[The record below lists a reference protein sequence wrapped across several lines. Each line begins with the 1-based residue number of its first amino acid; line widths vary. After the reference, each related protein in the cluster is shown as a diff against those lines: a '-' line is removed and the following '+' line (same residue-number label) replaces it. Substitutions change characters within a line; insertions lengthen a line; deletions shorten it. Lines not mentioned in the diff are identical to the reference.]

1 MSAVARR
8 TLRSLFLA
16 LPRVAA
22 ASTLA
27 LLAGAC
33 TEEKEAMIV
42 TVEVRPSVIGAEEL
56 TVQLRN
62 GTSIVGNTFELR
74 DQAFPLTFSI
84 SSPERTGELEIEVSA
99 TRASNGSDILVGRG
113 TTLVPITAA
122 TGKVLVDS
130 ADFVVNS
137 DYPDDQFLTD
147 DFESTGTQLSSNPSG
162 EWIASYRQR
171 CNASAC
177 NVFARRFGRDGQAI
191 SSGDSGG
198 NAFAVNSSLKVVSAS
213 TPTVMAGVDKS
224 LVVWETAATTTA
236 DGVACRA
243 FDRAGLGS
251 TEKRLSTD
259 NFPDVVVGSALPNGT
274 FAIGWSSRVGTETTN
289 NLRTLVVDGN
299 CDPLPGATV
308 QPVATLVPESLRRSS
323 IAGAGAAY
331 MMAWHSEDTIRARAI
346 ALNGVPASADTLLLS
361 PSVGERYGLV
371 KLAANN
377 NGYVMVVSRYINA
390 TRTVL
395 EMYRVTA
402 SATAAPQLVG
412 SALTVTDQLD
422 DELEGFAVASH
433 PLGPIL
439 VTWHGCGERGDGENC
454 GVFGRYIATNGTPY
468 GDSFLIPTTTA
479 LDQKN
484 SSITPL
490 VGENGEALFV
500 VAWNDSSTAP
510 PDMGGQSVRARILY
524 PELQP

>member
-8 TLRSLFLA
+8 TLRSLFLS

-22 ASTLA
+22 AASLA

-42 TVEVRPSVIGAEEL
+42 TVEVRPSVVGVESL

-62 GTSIVGNTFELR
+62 GAGLAGDSFELR
-74 DQAFPLTFSI
+74 GKAFPVTFSV
-84 SSPERTGELEIEVSA
+84 SSPGRTGELEIEVSA
-99 TRASNGSDILVGRG
+99 RDSADLLVGRG
-113 TTLVPITAA
+113 TALVPITAA
-122 TGKVLVDS
+122 TGQVLVDS

-137 DYPDDQFLTD
+137 EYPDDQFLTD
-147 DFESTGTQLSSNPSG
+147 DYESTSTQLASNPSG
-162 EWIASYRQR
+162 EWIASFRQR
-171 CNASAC
+171 CTPAAC
-177 NVFARRFGRDGQAI
+177 NVFARRFGPDGQVLP
-191 SSGDSGG
+191 SGTAGD
-198 NAFAVNSSLKVVSAS
+198 NAFAVNNTLKVVSSS
-213 TPTVMAGVDKS
+213 TPTVLSGVNKS
-224 LVVWETAATTTA
+224 LVFWETAATTTV

-243 FDRAGLGS
+243 FDRAGTAS
-251 TEKRLSTD
+251 AEKRLSTETL
-259 NFPDVVVGSALPNGT
+259 PDVVVGAALPNGT
-274 FAIGWSSRVGTETTN
+274 FAVGWSSRVGTELTN

-323 IAGAGAAY
+323 IAATAGDSY
-331 MMAWHSEDTIRARAI
+331 LMAWHSEDTIRARSI
-346 ALNGVPASADTLLLS
+346 ASNGVPASADTLLLS
-361 PSVGERYGLV
+361 PGVGERYGLV

-377 NGYVMVVSRYINA
+377 NGYLMVVSRYINA

-395 EMYRVTA
+395 EMYRVSA
-402 SATAAPQLVG
+402 SATAAPQVIGAATL
-412 SALTVTDQLD
+412 VTDQID

-433 PLGPIL
+433 PLGPVL

-468 GDSFLIPTTTA
+468 GDAFLIPTTTA

-490 VGENGEALFV
+490 VGANGEALFV